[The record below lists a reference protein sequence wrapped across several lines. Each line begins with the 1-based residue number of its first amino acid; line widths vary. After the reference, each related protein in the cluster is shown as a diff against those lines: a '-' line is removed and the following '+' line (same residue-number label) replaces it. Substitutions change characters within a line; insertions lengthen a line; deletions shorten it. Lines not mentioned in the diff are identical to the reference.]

1 MHIGLRIALL
11 PALAA
16 SAISVLPLG
25 AAAQDARKVTIRFA
39 AMVGNQP
46 FACGQS
52 YDGIGATG
60 SRVTPSDF
68 RFYVSGVELI
78 DASGKAVAVKLD
90 QDERWQHRDVALLD
104 FENRSGPC
112 LTGTQETRDTI
123 SGTVPAGAYRGLRFT
138 LGVPF
143 DLNHADATIAPSP
156 LNLTSLFWNWQ
167 AGYKFLRIDL
177 ATNGRPQDIKP
188 GDVPR
193 FGDRTASNR
202 LGFAIHLGSTMC
214 AAEGPARPPA
224 SCANP
229 NRPVVEFPAF
239 DPDKDSVVAD
249 LKSVLEGVDVDV
261 NQADSPAGCMSTPSD
276 GDCNPLLRNFG
287 LTFAGQSGQQRFFRV
302 RR

>member
-1 MHIGLRIALL
+1 MIYWTKLAATTGLAAALL
-11 PALAA
+11 GTIAPRAE
-16 SAISVLPLG
+16 
-25 AAAQDARKVTIRFA
+25 AQQDRKVSIRFA
-39 AMVGNQP
+39 AMVGDKP

-52 YDGIGATG
+52 YEGIGASG

-78 DASGKAVAVKLD
+78 DAAGKAVPLTLD
-90 QDERWQHRDVALLD
+90 QDDRWQHRGVALLD
-104 FENRSGPC
+104 FEDRSGPC
-112 LTGTQETRDTI
+112 LTGTQETHDTI
-123 SGTVPAGAYRGLRFT
+123 RGTVPAGAYRGLRFT

-177 ATNGRPQDIKP
+177 ATTGRPQDIKP
-188 GDVPR
+188 GDMPR
-193 FGDRTASNR
+193 FGDRAASNR

-214 AAEGPARPPA
+214 AADGPTRPPG

-229 NRPVVEFPAF
+229 NRPTVEFPAF
-239 DPDKDSVVAD
+239 DPDKDVVIAD

-261 NQADSPAGCMSTPSD
+261 NQAETPAGCMSTPND
-276 GDCNPLLRNFG
+276 GDCNPLMRNFG
-287 LTFAGQSGQQRFFRV
+287 LTFAGQPGQQKFFRV
-302 RR
+302 RQ